1 MNRGW
6 SLDHRDWEALKQALP
21 QPETWNSVLL
31 AKNDQ
36 SMVPE
41 VPGVYAICAKPPNAT
56 GPDRSTMFHSLA
68 SPLYIGRSESN
79 IKLRFLAHCRTSDPQ
94 LLRAKSCFHRVQLRF
109 WFIKLPVNAVR
120 NAEAWLIKCFSPPV
134 NKRAGTITGTFRPP
148 IEA

>member
-6 SLDHRDWEALKQALP
+6 SIDHRDWEALKQALP

-31 AKNDQ
+31 TQIDQ

-41 VPGVYAICAKPPNAT
+41 GSGVYAICAKPPNAT
-56 GPDRSTMFHSLA
+56 GPDQRTMFHSLA
-68 SPLYIGRSESN
+68 SPLYIGSSESN
-79 IKLRFLAHCRTSDPQ
+79 IKSRFLAHCRTPSSQ
-94 LLRAKSCFHRVQLRF
+94 LLRAKSCFCRVPLIF
-109 WFIKLPVNAVR
+109 WFIELPVGTVR
-120 NAEAWLIKCFSPPV
+120 NAEAWLIKCFGPPA